1 MIKNVISGHWESLCT
16 SCCVDILHLG
26 KKKRK
31 IREIAHKFET
41 KFREIYSHFSSFL
54 HYFSGNCG
62 SQCGWNQGEP
72 CNACQELLFHS
83 IQDGGF
89 DFPDTEW
96 REISLDAKDLI
107 SKLLVKDPR
116 KRLSAEQALEHPW
129 IKFGGPSRLL
139 TTPQNIKR

>member
-1 MIKNVISGHWESLCT
+1 MKF
-16 SCCVDILHLG
+16 
-26 KKKRK
+26 
-31 IREIAHKFET
+31 REIAHKFET